1 MVVIKL
7 PGEQGTTGEIYLAY
21 LMAFPIIL
29 STRLKEDY
37 STPILKEKKRWIA
50 QNKISSCNMFG
61 KWIQKRILRW
71 SNETQSQ
78 I

>member
-1 MVVIKL
+1 MHSLQAIVIRDVLMVVIKL

-37 STPILKEKKRWIA
+37 STPILKEKKR
-50 QNKISSCNMFG
+50 
-61 KWIQKRILRW
+61 
-71 SNETQSQ
+71 
-78 I
+78 